1 MNSASFFWS
10 QWGQSLKFMQHH
22 GTCMQP
28 KAALCG
34 HHAAVARILHA
45 PGMIEVID
53 RVEEIKC
60 LASDGST
67 DVHICLCHLEAY
79 VRNLGPVNLFFTYL
93 QLTYTG
99 RTLCVTCHFQ
109 QWQEG
114 SPQKQTRTACENL
127 CQNPHIVTQWFHIC
141 YQRACSLLKVPG
153 SWWMIKIWMA
163 GMWFHTQSRYLL
175 GY

>member
-79 VRNLGPVNLFFTYL
+79 VRNLGPVNLFFTL
-93 QLTYTG
+93 SAANLHWQDPMCHMPFSAVAG
-99 RTLCVTCHFQ
+99 RL
-109 QWQEG
+109 
-114 SPQKQTRTACENL
+114 SPKANQDCLWEPMSEPSYR
-127 CQNPHIVTQWFHIC
+127 
-141 YQRACSLLKVPG
+141 
-153 SWWMIKIWMA
+153 
-163 GMWFHTQSRYLL
+163 HTVIPYLL
-175 GY
+175 PKSLFSFKSSR